1 LLIGK
6 EKDLRG
12 GMKLDQIFDA
22 KKMKKLRLQ
31 KGFSQ
36 KSLAAMAGISNTY
49 LSNIEVG
56 RINPSIKTLF
66 SIAKLLDVDVKTLII
81 DDDSNE

>member
-1 LLIGK
+1 
-6 EKDLRG
+6 
-12 GMKLDQIFDA
+12 MKLDQIFDA